1 MAIPATTIVETLKVR
16 EWVLKNSKNC
26 YLKDINSYLVV
37 YFAPVNP
44 LQKRILAT
52 DPHRQRRDVKP
63 EAPKVQTVSRLL
75 GKKLGLSGFL
85 FVSLMLCVRED
96 FAAVPH

>member
-1 MAIPATTIVETLKVR
+1 MWRVAGSARRDKDSLLKKSFV
-16 EWVLKNSKNC
+16 
-26 YLKDINSYLVV
+26 VV

-63 EAPKVQTVSRLL
+63 EAPKVQAVSRLF
-75 GKKLGLSGFL
+75 GK
-85 FVSLMLCVRED
+85 D
-96 FAAVPH
+96 WA

>member
-44 LQKRILAT
+44 L
-52 DPHRQRRDVKP
+52 
-63 EAPKVQTVSRLL
+63 
-75 GKKLGLSGFL
+75 
-85 FVSLMLCVRED
+85 
-96 FAAVPH
+96 